1 MSAPSATLSD
11 METTH
16 DAFRAMLPNL
26 RDRHSA
32 PPRDAILTLIALTG
46 ETPEYLVTLQFDDNR
61 WQIVALHGTGIV
73 VVKVDP
79 GVDAQWSLEHDRR
92 PEAASIAGHHYPLR
106 AVEAI
111 EVRNARIFQRGWVE
125 SGLEIAGSFEYV
137 IHLSSGAV
145 VEFPRDP
152 NDREHATTEFV
163 RELQARL

>member
-1 MSAPSATLSD
+1 MLSA

-16 DAFRAMLPNL
+16 EALKAMLPNL

-46 ETPEYLVTLQFDDNR
+46 ETPEHLVTLQLDDNR
-61 WQIVALHGTGIV
+61 WQIVALHGTGII
-73 VVKVDP
+73 VVKVSP
-79 GVDAQWSLEHDRR
+79 GADAHWSLEHDRR
-92 PEAASIAGHHYPLR
+92 PDAATVVGHHYPLR
-106 AVEAI
+106 TVESI

-125 SGLEIAGSFEYV
+125 PGLDIAGHFEYV
-137 IHLSSGAV
+137 IHFPGGAV

-152 NDREHATTEFV
+152 NDREHATIEFV